1 LDKVAAAKTVT
12 LASNSALGT
21 TYTVGATELNA
32 VDNIVFTGD
41 NNVTLSIDL
50 TEIEAANADTSGGT
64 SAAAVIATDNS
75 SATTRITLTESIA
88 NLTNSQTLDL
98 SKLAV
103 DELALGSDSTIGT
116 AEVLKVASG
125 QNVVI
130 ASDQTSLNLTS
141 AAVAGNTITLT
152 VEDDSTATDTNV
164 YEFGDITL
172 TNFATVTIDA
182 QDTEST
188 LSGGDNGTAT
198 LTDDTGL
205 KIDAGTAAVIAKG
218 AGNMLI
224 DEVVAASFNASQ
236 STGNID
242 FTLDEDEVLNVTG
255 GAGNDTFT
263 DSDGNA
269 APSYVLDGGDGVDTF
284 VASNNSYK
292 AASFS
297 MTNIEKI
304 DVTAGDAT
312 FLDTQMT
319 GKTLVVVADNA
330 TDELK
335 IDTGATG
342 GTIDV
347 TNMETVTAA
356 ITLTGGAGADTL
368 TGSATSATTINAAG
382 GGDVIN
388 AGNGGS
394 TIDAAGGNDQIT
406 TGTGTDSVTVGD
418 GTDTVTIVA
427 DTAVD
432 TVVFDSLTGQNTVT
446 GFDTAEDKIDLDSLG
461 AVANTAA
468 GGTAVTA
475 GAVTAGAITD
485 NSAYVINNGAVA
497 LTAAGSETIADYTD
511 LTDVAAYLNEGYTS
525 TAAADEGQFLI
536 NDLVGG
542 KTYLYHF
549 LEGSGGASTISSA
562 ELTLVATITE
572 ETGSAIVAGD
582 VV

>member
-1 LDKVAAAKTVT
+1 
-12 LASNSALGT
+12 
-21 TYTVGATELNA
+21 
-32 VDNIVFTGD
+32 
-41 NNVTLSIDL
+41 
-50 TEIEAANADTSGGT
+50 
-64 SAAAVIATDNS
+64 
-75 SATTRITLTESIA
+75 
-88 NLTNSQTLDL
+88 
-98 SKLAV
+98 
-103 DELALGSDSTIGT
+103 
-116 AEVLKVASG
+116 
-125 QNVVI
+125 
-130 ASDQTSLNLTS
+130 
-141 AAVAGNTITLT
+141 
-152 VEDDSTATDTNV
+152 
-164 YEFGDITL
+164 
-172 TNFATVTIDA
+172 
-182 QDTEST
+182 
-188 LSGGDNGTAT
+188 